1 MSFRDK
7 FKEIDT
13 GERRSVPT
21 RTLAT
26 PYIVGQEDTVRMPMD
41 LQTRYRFCVEIGIE
55 LFVTDAESLTTN
67 TLGEAKARA
76 RAMVMREFYDVQRS
90 LAERALDQIHYGNAD
105 DAARTLCSLLA
116 SMEYR

>member
-26 PYIVGQEDTVRMPMD
+26 PYVVGLEDTIRMPLEM
-41 LQTRYRFCVEIGIE
+41 QTRYRFCAEIGIE
-55 LFVTDAESLTTN
+55 LFVTDAQAKSID
-67 TLGEAKARA
+67 TLAEAKARA